1 MKLLT
6 LTCVALLIL
15 SMSGCSDENNSTSD
29 SPLSQVTT
37 PFVSTTMPET
47 TTTITTTTPTATTTA
62 TPVIAPPKG
71 SVPAGFDPKLFVR
84 NPAFESNI
92 AFIGDSIC
100 SGFKVYPHLLLAN
113 QVFADRNIRTDTIFN
128 YTFTYNNG
136 KYSIVDCIK
145 VSKPKNVYIWMGLN
159 GINFTSKEAYA
170 KNMVNLVQKLKA
182 VSPQTKF
189 FIMSMTPTTASHSW
203 HANGKIKECNVY
215 TENLLKANYPDI
227 GFVNIYN
234 ILADKNGNLLSVF
247 AAADGCHIKP
257 ITYTRILSYMAY
269 GK

>member
-15 SMSGCSDENNSTSD
+15 SMSGCSDEKSSSLD
-29 SPLSQVTT
+29 SSLSQVTT
-37 PFVSTTMPET
+37 PSVTTTMPET
-47 TTTITTTTPTATTTA
+47 TTTITTTTPATTTTA

-100 SGFKVYPHLLLAN
+100 SGFKVYPHLLSAN
-113 QVFADRNIRTDTIFN
+113 QVFADRNIRTDTIYN
-128 YTFTYNNG
+128 CTFTYN
-136 KYSIVDCIK
+136 KRAYYIVECIK
-145 VSKPKNVYIWMGLN
+145 ASKPKNVYIWMGIN

-170 KNMVNLVQKLKA
+170 KNIVNLIQKLKT
-182 VSPQTKF
+182 VSPQTKYY
-189 FIMSMTPTTASHSW
+189 IMSMAPTTATHSW

-215 TENLLKANYPDI
+215 TENLLKASYPDI
-227 GFVNIYN
+227 GFVNLN
-234 ILADKNGNLLSVF
+234 KILADKNGNLLSVF
-247 AAADGCHIKP
+247 AAADGCHLKP
-257 ITYTRILSYMAY
+257 IAYTRILSYMAY

>member
-15 SMSGCSDENNSTSD
+15 SMSGCSDEKSSTSD
-29 SPLSQVTT
+29 SSLSQVTT
-37 PFVSTTMPET
+37 PSVTTTMPET
-47 TTTITTTTPTATTTA
+47 TTTITTTTPAMTTTA

-71 SVPAGFDPKLFVR
+71 SVPAGFDAKLFVR
-84 NPAFESNI
+84 SPSFESNI

-100 SGFKVYPHLLLAN
+100 SGFKVYPKLLLAN
-113 QVFADRNIRTDTIFN
+113 QVFADRNIRTDTIYN
-128 YTFTYNNG
+128 YTFSYNNG
-136 KYSIVDCIK
+136 KYNIVDCIK
-145 VSKPKNVYIWMGLN
+145 ASQPKNVYLWMGLN

-170 KNMVNLVQKLKA
+170 TNMVNLVQKLKA

-189 FIMSMTPTTASHSW
+189 YIMSMAPTTASHSW

-215 TENLLKANYPDI
+215 TENLLKASYPDI

-234 ILADKNGNLLSVF
+234 ILSDKHGNLLSVF
-247 AAADGCHIKP
+247 AAADGCHLKP
-257 ITYTRILSYMAY
+257 IAYTRILSYMAY

>member
-6 LTCVALLIL
+6 FTCVALLIL
-15 SMSGCSDENNSTSD
+15 PMSGCSGEKDSSLNSY
-29 SPLSQVTT
+29 LSQVTT
-37 PFVSTTMPET
+37 PSVTTTMPET
-47 TTTITTTTPTATTTA
+47 TTIITTTTPATTTTA
-62 TPVIAPPKG
+62 IPVNAPPKG

-100 SGFKVYPHLLLAN
+100 SGFKVYPNLLSAN
-113 QVFADRNIRTDTIFN
+113 QVFADKNIRTDTIYN
-128 YTFTYNNG
+128 YTFTYNQRAYN
-136 KYSIVDCIK
+136 IVDCIK
-145 VSKPKNVYIWMGLN
+145 ASQPKNVYIWMGIN

-170 KNMVNLVQKLKA
+170 KNMINLIQRLKA
-182 VSPQTKF
+182 VSPQTRF
-189 FIMSMTPTTASHSW
+189 YIMSMAPTTASHSW
-203 HANGKIKECNVY
+203 HANGKIRECNVY
-215 TENLLKANYPDI
+215 TENLLKSSYPDI

-247 AAADGCHIKP
+247 AAADGCHLQSKA
-257 ITYTRILSYMAY
+257 YTRILSYMAY

>member
-6 LTCVALLIL
+6 LTCAALLIL
-15 SMSGCSDENNSTSD
+15 SMSGCSDEKSSTSD
-29 SPLSQVTT
+29 SSLSQVTT
-37 PFVSTTMPET
+37 PSVTTTMPE
-47 TTTITTTTPTATTTA
+47 TTTITTTTPAMTTTA

-71 SVPAGFDPKLFVR
+71 SVPVGFDAKLFVR
-84 NPAFESNI
+84 NPTFESNI

-100 SGFKVYPHLLLAN
+100 SGFKVYPNLLSAN
-113 QVFADRNIRTDTIFN
+113 QVFADRNIRTDTIYN
-128 YTFTYNNG
+128 YTFTYNKRAFNIIECV
-136 KYSIVDCIK
+136 KASQ
-145 VSKPKNVYIWMGLN
+145 PKNVYIWMGIN
-159 GINFTSKEAYA
+159 GINLTSKEAYA
-170 KNMVNLVQKLKA
+170 NNMINLVQKLNA

-189 FIMSMTPTTASHSW
+189 YIMSMAPTTASHSW

-215 TENLLKANYPDI
+215 TENLLKASYPDI

-257 ITYTRILSYMAY
+257 IAYTRILSYMAF
-269 GK
+269 KK